1 MRVTSKGQV
10 TIPRDLRELI
20 GIEPNSEVVFTVE
33 DGRLMLTP
41 KNGAEAVQEQKRL
54 AGLMQT
60 LARLEGTGD
69 PELDADALMQM
80 TRDPKG
86 YRTYFPDAPLIS
98 PETHPL

>member
-41 KNGAEAVQEQKRL
+41 KNGTEALQEKKRL
-54 AGLMQT
+54 DDLMQT

-69 PELDADALMQM
+69 PDLDADALMQL
-80 TRDPKG
+80 TRD
-86 YRTYFPDAPLIS
+86 R
-98 PETHPL
+98 

>member
-41 KNGAEAVQEQKRL
+41 KNGAEALRENQRL
-54 AGLMQT
+54 AALMET
-60 LARLEGTGD
+60 LTRLEGTGD
-69 PELDADALMQM
+69 PDVDADALMQM
-80 TRDPKG
+80 TRD
-86 YRTYFPDAPLIS
+86 R
-98 PETHPL
+98 

>member
-41 KNGAEAVQEQKRL
+41 KNGTEMLQEQKRL
-54 AGLMQT
+54 AGLMET

-80 TRDPKG
+80 TRD
-86 YRTYFPDAPLIS
+86 R
-98 PETHPL
+98 